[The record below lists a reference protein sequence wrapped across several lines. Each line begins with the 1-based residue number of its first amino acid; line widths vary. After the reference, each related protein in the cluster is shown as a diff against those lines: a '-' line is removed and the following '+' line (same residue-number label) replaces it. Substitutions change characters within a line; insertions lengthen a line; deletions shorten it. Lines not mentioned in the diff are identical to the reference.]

1 MKKNLVKIYRL
12 IPHSKR
18 KKLAI
23 FFTYSLVNTILDLIS
38 IAYLVP
44 IILILLDKDK
54 LEKLAQ
60 SYLNVNLTDN
70 LILILLGS
78 LIFFYIL
85 KNSIQTRIM
94 ALQSRF
100 IYSISA
106 AISKKLMSNFI
117 FESFKIH
124 TASDKNIFFRDVFQL
139 PMTFATNILFSIYYI
154 LSEAFVLIIIAV
166 VSFVYNPYVSIISF
180 ALLSFLAFLLL
191 DFQKRKI
198 AGFNETIVHLYNE
211 NVKNITNIIQGFIE
225 IKTTKSEGKFQRK
238 FEDSNQR
245 NHEQLSLLL
254 AFKQSNVKYFEI
266 LFILGLS
273 IGIFFFIFSK
283 DHSKDLIFLSFLAG
297 ASIKIIPS
305 FSKILN
311 AFIDLKTNRNAIEI
325 LSKYD
330 DVKLRTS
337 TTVEFNNKIQLD
349 KIDFDYAEKEILK
362 NINLEIKKGDF
373 ISISGNSGEGK
384 TTLLCVIAGLLTPKN
399 GSVLVDGLAMNLNDF
414 PFQFAGYASQQPFLF
429 QGSLLE
435 NITMIDENVDFAHL
449 DEIIKALDLTEW
461 VEALP
466 NGINT
471 PLLIESK
478 ELSGGQKQRIA
489 LARVLYF
496 RPTILLM
503 DETTN
508 QLNGIL
514 EEKIL
519 AYLKQL
525 TLRKELT
532 IIAVSHG
539 SKVGEFADKKYTI
552 VHGNLVE
559 NV

>member
-1 MKKNLVKIYRL
+1 MKKTVVKIYRL
-12 IPHSKR
+12 IPNSKR
-18 KKLAI
+18 KKLTV
-23 FFTYSLVNTILDLIS
+23 FFTYSLVNTFLDLIS

-44 IILILLDKDK
+44 VILILLDKHK

-60 SYLNVNLTDN
+60 NYLNVNLTNN
-70 LILILLGS
+70 LVLILLGS

-106 AISKKLMSNFI
+106 ELSKKLMSNFI

-124 TASDKNIFFRDVFQL
+124 TTSDKNIFFRDVFQL

-154 LSEAFVLIIIAV
+154 LSEALVLFIIAV

-180 ALLSFLAFLLL
+180 LLLSFLAFLLL

-198 AGFNETIVHLYNE
+198 AGFNEIIVHLYNE
-211 NVKNITNIIQGFIE
+211 NVKNITNILQGFVE

-238 FEDSNQR
+238 FEESNKR

-266 LFILGLS
+266 LFILGIS
-273 IGIFFFIFSK
+273 IGIFFFIFCK

-297 ASIKIIPS
+297 ASVKIIPS
-305 FSKILN
+305 FGKILN
-311 AFIDLKTNRNAIEI
+311 AFIDLKTNRSTIEI

-330 DVKLRTS
+330 DIKIRTS
-337 TTVEFNNKIQLD
+337 TTVEFNNKIQID
-349 KIDFDYAEKEILK
+349 KIDFDYAQKEILK

-384 TTLLCVIAGLLTPKN
+384 TTLLYLIAGLLTPKN
-399 GSVLVDGLAMNLNDF
+399 GSVLVDGLAINLSDF
-414 PFQFAGYASQQPFLF
+414 PFQFVGYASQQPFLF
-429 QGSLLE
+429 QGTLLE
-435 NITMIDENVDFAHL
+435 NITMIDENVDFVHL
-449 DEIIKALDLTEW
+449 DEIIKALDLAAW

-496 RPTILLM
+496 KPTILLM

-508 QLNGIL
+508 QLNAML

-519 AYLKQL
+519 TYLKQL
-525 TLRKELT
+525 TFRKQLT

-539 SKVGEFADKKYTI
+539 SKVAEFADKKYTI

>member
-1 MKKNLVKIYRL
+1 MKKILVKIYRL
-12 IPHSKR
+12 IPPSKR
-18 KKLAI
+18 KKLTV
-23 FFTYSLVNTILDLIS
+23 FFTYSLVNTFLDLIS

-44 IILILLDKDK
+44 IILILLDKHK

-60 SYLNVNLTDN
+60 NYLNVNLTNN

-106 AISKKLMSNFI
+106 EISKKLMSNFI

-154 LSEAFVLIIIAV
+154 LSEAFVLFIIAA
-166 VSFVYNPYVSIISF
+166 VSFVFNPYVSIISF
-180 ALLSFLAFLLL
+180 LLLSFLAFLLL

-198 AGFNETIVHLYNE
+198 AGFNETIVQLYNE
-211 NVKNITNIIQGFIE
+211 NVKNITNILQGFVE

-238 FEDSNQR
+238 FEDSNKR

-273 IGIFFFIFSK
+273 LGIFFFIFSN

-297 ASIKIIPS
+297 ASVKIIPS

-311 AFIDLKTNRNAIEI
+311 AFIDLKTNISTIEI

-330 DVKLRTS
+330 VGKIRKPTNI
-337 TTVEFNNKIQLD
+337 EFNNKIQLD

-362 NINLEIKKGDF
+362 NINLEINKGDF

-384 TTLLCVIAGLLTPKN
+384 TTLLYLIAGLLNPKN
-399 GSVLVDGLAMNLNDF
+399 GSVLVDGLAVNLNDF
-414 PFQFAGYASQQPFLF
+414 PFQFVGYASQQPFLF
-429 QGSLLE
+429 QGTLLE
-435 NITMIDENVDFAHL
+435 NITMINENVDFAHL
-449 DEIIKALDLTEW
+449 DEIIKALDLAAW

-508 QLNGIL
+508 QLNAML

-519 AYLKQL
+519 TYLKQL

-539 SKVGEFADKKYTI
+539 IKLGEFADKKYTI

>member
-1 MKKNLVKIYRL
+1 MKKTVVKIYRL
-12 IPHSKR
+12 IPNSKR
-18 KKLAI
+18 KKLTV
-23 FFTYSLVNTILDLIS
+23 FFTYSLVNTFLDLIS

-44 IILILLDKDK
+44 VILILLDKHK

-60 SYLNVNLTDN
+60 NYLNVNLTNN
-70 LILILLGS
+70 LVLILLGS

-106 AISKKLMSNFI
+106 EISKKLMSNFI

-154 LSEAFVLIIIAV
+154 LSEALVLFIIAV

-180 ALLSFLAFLLL
+180 LLLSFLAFLLL
-191 DFQKRKI
+191 EFQKKKI

-211 NVKNITNIIQGFIE
+211 NVKNITNILQGFVE

-238 FEDSNQR
+238 FEDSNKR

-297 ASIKIIPS
+297 ASVKIIPS
-305 FSKILN
+305 FGKILN
-311 AFIDLKTNRNAIEI
+311 AFIDLKTNRSTIEI

-330 DVKLRTS
+330 DGKIRKS
-337 TTVEFNNKIQLD
+337 TNIEFNNKIQID

-384 TTLLCVIAGLLTPKN
+384 TTLLYLIAGLLTPKN
-399 GSVLVDGLAMNLNDF
+399 GSVLVDGLAINLSDF
-414 PFQFAGYASQQPFLF
+414 PFQFVGYASQQPFLF
-429 QGSLLE
+429 QGTLLE

-449 DEIIKALDLTEW
+449 DEIIKALDLAAW

-471 PLLIESK
+471 PLLLESK

-496 RPTILLM
+496 KPTILLM

-508 QLNGIL
+508 QLNAML

-519 AYLKQL
+519 TYLKQL

-539 SKVGEFADKKYTI
+539 SKVAEFADKKYTI
-552 VHGNLVE
+552 VLGNLVE

>member
-1 MKKNLVKIYRL
+1 MKKTVVKIYRL
-12 IPHSKR
+12 IPNSKR
-18 KKLAI
+18 KKLTV
-23 FFTYSLVNTILDLIS
+23 FFTYSLVNTFLDLIS
-38 IAYLVP
+38 IAYLGPV
-44 IILILLDKDK
+44 ILILLDKHK

-60 SYLNVNLTDN
+60 NYLNVNLTNN
-70 LILILLGS
+70 LVLILLGS

-106 AISKKLMSNFI
+106 EISKKLMSNFI

-154 LSEAFVLIIIAV
+154 LSEALVLFIIAV

-180 ALLSFLAFLLL
+180 LLLSFLAFLLL

-211 NVKNITNIIQGFIE
+211 NVKNITNILQGFVE

-238 FEDSNQR
+238 FEDSNKR

-297 ASIKIIPS
+297 ASVKIIPS
-305 FSKILN
+305 FGKILN
-311 AFIDLKTNRNAIEI
+311 AFIDLKTNRSTIEI

-330 DVKLRTS
+330 DIKIRTS
-337 TTVEFNNKIQLD
+337 TTVEFNNKIQID

-384 TTLLCVIAGLLTPKN
+384 TTLLYLIAGLLTPKN
-399 GSVLVDGLAMNLNDF
+399 GSVLVDGLAVNLNDF
-414 PFQFAGYASQQPFLF
+414 PFQFVGYASQQPFLF
-429 QGSLLE
+429 QGTLLE

-449 DEIIKALDLTEW
+449 DEIIKALDLAAW

-496 RPTILLM
+496 KPTILLL

-508 QLNGIL
+508 QLNGLL
-514 EEKIL
+514 EEKIFI
-519 AYLKQL
+519 YLKQL

-539 SKVGEFADKKYTI
+539 SKVAEFADKKYTI

>member
-1 MKKNLVKIYRL
+1 MKKTVIKIYRL
-12 IPHSKR
+12 IPNSKR
-18 KKLAI
+18 KKLTV
-23 FFTYSLVNTILDLIS
+23 FFTYSLVNTFLDLIS

-44 IILILLDKDK
+44 VILILLDKHK

-60 SYLNVNLTDN
+60 NYLNLNLTNN

-106 AISKKLMSNFI
+106 EISKKLMSNFI

-154 LSEAFVLIIIAV
+154 LSEALVLFIIAV

-180 ALLSFLAFLLL
+180 LLLSFLAFLLL

-211 NVKNITNIIQGFIE
+211 NVKNITNILQGFVE

-238 FEDSNQR
+238 FEESNKR

-297 ASIKIIPS
+297 ASVKIIPS

-311 AFIDLKTNRNAIEI
+311 AFIDLKTNRSTIEI

-330 DVKLRTS
+330 DIKIRTS
-337 TTVEFNNKIQLD
+337 TTVEFNNKIQID

-384 TTLLCVIAGLLTPKN
+384 TTLLHLIAGLLTPKN
-399 GSVLVDGLAMNLNDF
+399 GSVLVDGLAINLSDF
-414 PFQFAGYASQQPFLF
+414 PFQFVGYASQQPFLF
-429 QGSLLE
+429 QGTLLE

-449 DEIIKALDLTEW
+449 DEIIKALDLAAW

-496 RPTILLM
+496 KPTILLM

-508 QLNGIL
+508 QLNGLL

-519 AYLKQL
+519 VYLKQL

-539 SKVGEFADKKYTI
+539 SKVAEFADKKYTI
-552 VHGNLVE
+552 VHGDLVE

>member
-1 MKKNLVKIYRL
+1 MKKFLIKTYRL
-12 IPHSKR
+12 IPLAKR
-18 KKLAI
+18 KKLPV
-23 FFTYSLVNTILDLIS
+23 FFIYSLVNTILDLIS

-94 ALQSRF
+94 GLQSRF

-106 AISKKLMSNFI
+106 SISKKLMSNFI

-139 PMTFATNILFSIYYI
+139 PMTFATNIFFSIYYI

-180 ALLSFLAFLLL
+180 LLLSFLSFLLL

-238 FEDSNQR
+238 FEDSNKR

-283 DHSKDLIFLSFLAG
+283 DHSKDLIFLSFLTG

-399 GSVLVDGLAMNLNDF
+399 GSVLVDGLAINLNDF

-461 VEALP
+461 VESLP

>member
-1 MKKNLVKIYRL
+1 MKKTLVKIYRL
-12 IPHSKR
+12 IPNSKR
-18 KKLAI
+18 KKLTV
-23 FFTYSLVNTILDLIS
+23 FFTYSLVNTFLDLIS

-44 IILILLDKDK
+44 VILILLDKHK

-60 SYLNVNLTDN
+60 NYLNVNLTNN

-106 AISKKLMSNFI
+106 EISKKLMSNFI

-154 LSEAFVLIIIAV
+154 LSEALVLFIIAA

-180 ALLSFLAFLLL
+180 LLLSFLAFLLL

-211 NVKNITNIIQGFIE
+211 NVKNITNILQGFVE

-238 FEDSNQR
+238 FEDSNKR

-266 LFILGLS
+266 LFILGIS

-297 ASIKIIPS
+297 ASVKIIPS

-311 AFIDLKTNRNAIEI
+311 AFIDLKTNRSTIEI

-330 DVKLRTS
+330 DIKIRTS
-337 TTVEFNNKIQLD
+337 TTVEFNNKIQID

-384 TTLLCVIAGLLTPKN
+384 TTLLHLIAGLLTPKN
-399 GSVLVDGLAMNLNDF
+399 GSVLVDGLAINLSDF
-414 PFQFAGYASQQPFLF
+414 PFQFVGYASQQPFLF
-429 QGSLLE
+429 QGTLLE
-435 NITMIDENVDFAHL
+435 NITMIDENVDFAYL
-449 DEIIKALDLTEW
+449 DEIIKALDLAAW

-496 RPTILLM
+496 KPTILLL

-508 QLNGIL
+508 QLNTML

>member
-1 MKKNLVKIYRL
+1 
-12 IPHSKR
+12 
-18 KKLAI
+18 
-23 FFTYSLVNTILDLIS
+23 
-38 IAYLVP
+38 
-44 IILILLDKDK
+44 
-54 LEKLAQ
+54 
-60 SYLNVNLTDN
+60 
-70 LILILLGS
+70 
-78 LIFFYIL
+78 
-85 KNSIQTRIM
+85 M

-106 AISKKLMSNFI
+106 EISKKLMSNFI

-154 LSEAFVLIIIAV
+154 LSEAFVLFIIAA
-166 VSFVYNPYVSIISF
+166 VSFVFNPYVSIISF
-180 ALLSFLAFLLL
+180 LLLSFLAFLLL

-198 AGFNETIVHLYNE
+198 AGFNETIVQLYNE
-211 NVKNITNIIQGFIE
+211 NVKNITNILQGFVE

-238 FEDSNQR
+238 FEDSNKR

-273 IGIFFFIFSK
+273 LGIFFFIFSN

-297 ASIKIIPS
+297 ASVKIIPS

-311 AFIDLKTNRNAIEI
+311 AFIDLKTNISTIEI

-330 DVKLRTS
+330 VGKIRKPTNI
-337 TTVEFNNKIQLD
+337 EFNNKIQLD

-362 NINLEIKKGDF
+362 NINLEINKGDF

-384 TTLLCVIAGLLTPKN
+384 TTLLYLIAGLLNPKN
-399 GSVLVDGLAMNLNDF
+399 GSVLVDGLAVNLNDF
-414 PFQFAGYASQQPFLF
+414 PFQFVGYASQQPFLF
-429 QGSLLE
+429 QGTLLE
-435 NITMIDENVDFAHL
+435 NITMINENVDFAHL
-449 DEIIKALDLTEW
+449 DEIIKALDLAAW

-539 SKVGEFADKKYTI
+539 IKLGEFADKKYTI

>member
-1 MKKNLVKIYRL
+1 MKKTLVKIYRL
-12 IPHSKR
+12 IPNSKR
-18 KKLAI
+18 KKLTV
-23 FFTYSLVNTILDLIS
+23 FFTYSLVNTFLDLIS

-44 IILILLDKDK
+44 IILILLDKHK

-60 SYLNVNLTDN
+60 NYLNVNLTNN

-106 AISKKLMSNFI
+106 EISKKLMSNFI

-139 PMTFATNILFSIYYI
+139 SMTFATNILFSIYYI
-154 LSEAFVLIIIAV
+154 LSEAFVLFIIAA

-180 ALLSFLAFLLL
+180 LLLSFLAFLLL

-198 AGFNETIVHLYNE
+198 AGFNETIVQLYNE
-211 NVKNITNIIQGFIE
+211 NVKNITNILQGFVE

-238 FEDSNQR
+238 FEDSNKR

-273 IGIFFFIFSK
+273 LGIFFFIFSN

-297 ASIKIIPS
+297 ASVKIIPS

-311 AFIDLKTNRNAIEI
+311 AFIDLKTNRSTIEI

-330 DVKLRTS
+330 DATIRKS
-337 TTVEFNNKIQLD
+337 TNIEFNSKIQLD

-362 NINLEIKKGDF
+362 NINLEINKGDF

-384 TTLLCVIAGLLTPKN
+384 TTLLYLIAGLLNPKN
-399 GSVLVDGLAMNLNDF
+399 GSVLVDGLAVNLNDF
-414 PFQFAGYASQQPFLF
+414 PFQFVGYASQQPFLF
-429 QGSLLE
+429 QGTLLE
-435 NITMIDENVDFAHL
+435 NITMINENVDFAHL
-449 DEIIKALDLTEW
+449 HEIIKALDLEEW

-508 QLNGIL
+508 QLNAML

-519 AYLKQL
+519 TYLKKL

-539 SKVGEFADKKYTI
+539 IKLGEFADKKYTI

>member
-1 MKKNLVKIYRL
+1 MKKFLIKTYRL
-12 IPHSKR
+12 IPLAKR
-18 KKLAI
+18 KKLPV
-23 FFTYSLVNTILDLIS
+23 FFIYSLVNTILDLIS

-94 ALQSRF
+94 GLQSRF

-106 AISKKLMSNFI
+106 SISKKLMSKFI

-154 LSEAFVLIIIAV
+154 LSETFVLFIIAV

-180 ALLSFLAFLLL
+180 LLLSFLAFLLL

-245 NHEQLSLLL
+245 NHEQLSMLL

-384 TTLLCVIAGLLTPKN
+384 TTLLYVIAGLLTPKN
-399 GSVLVDGLAMNLNDF
+399 GSVLVDGLAINLNDF

>member
-1 MKKNLVKIYRL
+1 MKKTLVKIYRL
-12 IPHSKR
+12 IPPSKR
-18 KKLAI
+18 KKLTV
-23 FFTYSLVNTILDLIS
+23 FFTYSLVNTFLDLIS

-44 IILILLDKDK
+44 IILILLDKHK

-60 SYLNVNLTDN
+60 NYLNVNLTNN

-94 ALQSRF
+94 VLQSRF

-106 AISKKLMSNFI
+106 EISKKLMSNFI

-154 LSEAFVLIIIAV
+154 LSEAFVLFIIAA

-180 ALLSFLAFLLL
+180 LLLSFLAFLLL

-198 AGFNETIVHLYNE
+198 AGFNETIVQLYNE
-211 NVKNITNIIQGFIE
+211 NVKNITNILQGFVE

-238 FEDSNQR
+238 FEDSNKR

-273 IGIFFFIFSK
+273 LGIFFFIFSN

-297 ASIKIIPS
+297 ASVKIIPS

-311 AFIDLKTNRNAIEI
+311 AFIDLKTNRSTIEI
-325 LSKYD
+325 LSNYD
-330 DVKLRTS
+330 DATIRKPTNI
-337 TTVEFNNKIQLD
+337 EFNNKIQLD

-362 NINLEIKKGDF
+362 NINLEINKGDF

-384 TTLLCVIAGLLTPKN
+384 TTLLYLIAGLLNPKN
-399 GSVLVDGLAMNLNDF
+399 GSVLVDGLAVNLNDF
-414 PFQFAGYASQQPFLF
+414 PFQFVGYASQQPFLF
-429 QGSLLE
+429 QGTLLE
-435 NITMIDENVDFAHL
+435 NITMINENVDFTHL
-449 DEIIKALDLTEW
+449 DEIIKALDLAAW
-461 VEALP
+461 VESLP

-478 ELSGGQKQRIA
+478 ELSGGQKQRIS

-508 QLNGIL
+508 QLNVML

-519 AYLKQL
+519 TYLKQL

-539 SKVGEFADKKYTI
+539 IKLGEFADKKYTI